1 MLGRLRI
8 LASVKKS
15 KHCFFK
21 VVFFSS
27 LAYVL
32 AFFGTV
38 HAGPVERM
46 AEALRFETV
55 SFQNP
60 DKINYQ
66 AFADFL
72 AFIEQTYPRVFSTL
86 SAERFSDYSLLLTW
100 RGSQPELAPVLLDA
114 HYDVVPIEQGTLQD
128 WLHPPFAGVV
138 ADGYLWGRGALDDK
152 MAVITSL
159 EALERLLAAG
169 YTPERTLYF
178 SMVHDEEIGG
188 HQGAAV
194 VASALHERGVKFAYM
209 VGEGGIVL
217 PDNPMLAGKSMALV
231 GLAEKTYITLHL
243 TASGEGGHSSIPPR
257 NNAAVSLARA
267 VTKIHD
273 NPLPVKLVEPVT
285 DMLRVM
291 GPEVG
296 GLTGW
301 LMRNQWLGAIP
312 IAHQMAGDRTNNA
325 LVRST
330 SAVTMLDSGVKENVV
345 PQKAHAVVNM
355 RLLPGDKVDE
365 VVASIVEL
373 IDDENIVVKL
383 DSWGQSPPVAD
394 LNGEGYARIS
404 EAAARVFPESLIVP
418 GMLTATTDTRH
429 YQLVADEVYRFRAY
443 RVSMSDSRSIHAT
456 NERLA
461 TDSLLRAIDFTEQLV
476 LAVAKP

>member
-1 MLGRLRI
+1 MCERLKT
-8 LASVKKS
+8 LASVRQA
-15 KHCFFK
+15 KHRFRNRIFFTSIAYAL
-21 VVFFSS
+21 VFFS
-27 LAYVL
+27 
-32 AFFGTV
+32 TV
-38 HAGPVERM
+38 QAGPVERM

-55 SFQNP
+55 SFQNVE
-60 DKINYQ
+60 KINYR
-66 AFADFL
+66 AFTDFL
-72 AFIEQTYPRVFSTL
+72 VFIEQTYPRVFTSL
-86 SAERFSDYSLLLTW
+86 SVERFSEYSLLLTW

-114 HYDVVPIEQGTLQD
+114 HYDVVPIEQGTLRD

-159 EALERLLAAG
+159 EAIERLLTAG
-169 YTPERTLYF
+169 YTPARSLYF
-178 SMVHDEEIGG
+178 TIVHDEEIGG

-243 TASGEGGHSSIPPR
+243 TAMGDGGHSSIPPR
-257 NNAAVSLARA
+257 NNAAVRLARA

-273 NPLPVKLVEPVT
+273 NPFPVKLVKPVT

-291 GPEVG
+291 GSEVG
-296 GLTGW
+296 GLSGW

-345 PQKAHAVVNM
+345 PQQAHAVVNM
-355 RLLPGDKVDE
+355 RLLPGDNVDE

-373 IDDENIVVKL
+373 IDDENIVVRL

-404 EAAARVFPESLIVP
+404 GAAAQVFPESLIVP

-429 YQLVADEVYRFRAY
+429 YQICLLYTSPSPRDQRG
-443 RVSMSDSRSIHAT
+443 SRMPSSA
-456 NERLA
+456 
-461 TDSLLRAIDFTEQLV
+461 
-476 LAVAKP
+476 

>member
-1 MLGRLRI
+1 MHDRAEA
-8 LASVKKS
+8 LATVKQV
-15 KHCFFK
+15 KHHFLKMICFT
-21 VVFFSS
+21 S
-27 LAYVL
+27 LAFTL
-32 AFFGTV
+32 LLFSTV
-38 HAGPVERM
+38 QASPVDRM

-55 SFQNP
+55 SFQNAE
-60 DKINYQ
+60 KINYE
-66 AFADFL
+66 AFAGFL
-72 AFIEQTYPRVFSTL
+72 AFIEQTYPRVFSVL
-86 SAERFSDYSLLLTW
+86 SVERFSDYSLLLSW

-159 EALERLLAAG
+159 EAVERLLAAN
-169 YTPERTLYF
+169 YTPARTLYF
-178 SMVHDEEIGG
+178 TMVHDEEIGG

-194 VASALHERGVKFAYM
+194 VANALHERGVRFAYM

-243 TASGEGGHSSIPPR
+243 TATGDGGHSSIPPR

-296 GLTGW
+296 GLSGW
-301 LMRNQWLGAIP
+301 LMRNQWLGASP
-312 IAHQMAGDRTNNA
+312 IAHQMARDRTNNA

-345 PQKAHAVVNM
+345 PQQAHAVVNM
-355 RLLPGDKVDE
+355 RLLPGDNVDD
-365 VVASIVEL
+365 VVASVVEL
-373 IDDENIVVKL
+373 IDDANIVVKL

-394 LNGEGYARIS
+394 INGEGYARIS
-404 EAAARVFPESLIVP
+404 EAAAQVFPESLIVP

-429 YQLVADEVYRFRAY
+429 YQIVADEVYRFRAY

-476 LAVAKP
+476 LAIAKP